1 MTSHREVLVDIARRE
16 SWRCGAELGT
26 GNGLLAEQLLTGC
39 QQLLQ
44 LIVVDLFRRP
54 ERRASVERRL
64 GLFVQQERCVVYPGS
79 TLEVAEFV
87 ADGSLDFIFIDAG
100 HSYAAVAADIRAW
113 APKVKPGG
121 WVGGHDYHPNHPGVI
136 QAVDEAYGGRV
147 VQERGWI
154 WHAR

>member
-16 SWRCGAELGT
+16 GWRRGAELGT
-26 GNGLLAEQLLTGC
+26 GNGLLAEQLLAGC
-39 QQLLQ
+39 PQLKL
-44 LIVVDLFRRP
+44 LVIDLFRRHD
-54 ERRASVERRL
+54 RRASVERRL
-64 GLFVQQERCVVYPGS
+64 SPYVQQERCVVYPGS
-79 TLEVAEFV
+79 TLEVAELV
-87 ADGSLDFIFIDAG
+87 EDGSLDFIFIDAG
-100 HSYAAVAADIRAW
+100 HSYQAVAADIRAW
-113 APKVKPGG
+113 AQKVRPGG